1 MSCGLVL
8 SSVSSAKY
16 FFLLGD
22 GLIGR
27 CSCLDVMAPREDVLA
42 PLEDVMALGVD
53 VMALGV
59 NMMAPW
65 VDVMA
70 I

>member
-53 VMALGV
+53 VMA
-59 NMMAPW
+59 P
-65 VDVMA
+65 
-70 I
+70 

>member
-1 MSCGLVL
+1 MDTSSHYAGELWPGSVL
-8 SSVSSAKY
+8 CVLCAKY

-53 VMALGV
+53 VMA
-59 NMMAPW
+59 P
-65 VDVMA
+65 
-70 I
+70 